1 MVSNFSHKGVGFC
14 VGGDF
19 CYQQKRTH
27 LFTGIITCILGIIA
41 FWQHPFDA
49 QFGESFFGEL
59 FQYQITLPDPTD
71 AMHLPGDAVQSSI
84 IYRLNIFSW
93 FNISIMLFFLFLFQK
108 TKSHCLCLCCFLSH
122 WNGFTTSYH
131 LTRN

>member
-1 MVSNFSHKGVGFC
+1 MEKGFC
-14 VGGDF
+14 VGGGF

-59 FQYQITLPDPTD
+59 FSIPDHTARSDWCNAP
-71 AMHLPGDAVQSSI
+71 V
-84 IYRLNIFSW
+84 R
-93 FNISIMLFFLFLFQK
+93 
-108 TKSHCLCLCCFLSH
+108 
-122 WNGFTTSYH
+122 
-131 LTRN
+131 